1 MKTLTMTK
9 ADLDALYDGL
19 AHMPDFL
26 ADTFG
31 ALSTT
36 EAASALSA
44 ETFSPVEHCWH
55 LADLE
60 REGFAVRIQRL
71 LNETH
76 PSLADFDGGRIAAER
91 QYKRKSLAAGLAA
104 FRQARLENLALLG
117 ALQAD
122 DWKRQG
128 EQEGVG
134 IVALCDVPALMAAH
148 DAAHRAEINEWVRA
162 ANSDSF

>member
-9 ADLDALYDGL
+9 ADLDALYAGL

-26 ADTFG
+26 TDTFG
-31 ALSTT
+31 ALSTA
-36 EAASALSA
+36 EAASSLSA
-44 ETFSPVEHCWH
+44 EIFSPVEHCWH

-60 REGFAVRIQRL
+60 REGFAVRIHRL

-76 PSLADFDGGRIAAER
+76 PSLADFDGGRIAEER
-91 QYKRKSLAAGLAA
+91 QYKQKSLTAALAA

-117 ALQAD
+117 MLQPD
-122 DWKRQG
+122 DWQRQG

-134 IVALCDVPALMAAH
+134 VVALCDIPALMAAH
-148 DAAHRAEINEWVRA
+148 DAAHRAEINEWLREA
-162 ANSDSF
+162 GI